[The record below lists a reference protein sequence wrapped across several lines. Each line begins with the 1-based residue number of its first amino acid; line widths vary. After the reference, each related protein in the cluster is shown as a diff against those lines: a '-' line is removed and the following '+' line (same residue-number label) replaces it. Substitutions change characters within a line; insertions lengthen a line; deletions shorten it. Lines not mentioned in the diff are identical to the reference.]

1 MANNYGV
8 ANTVFKPFSFEEM
21 LKPAL
26 MATESHE
33 KREEELNTLLEDAAT
48 KAFNFM
54 DQDKAEK
61 AIYEVLT
68 DRIRKAADSL
78 ATTGLSSVLQKDI
91 SNLNKEY
98 RSKMLPIQQQLAKR
112 AELVAEQKKA
122 LLDNPNL
129 IFSTDYSKANLRDIT
144 SSSTYSIVDPE
155 KYKEEVAK
163 DFSNITNNV
172 VKDAV
177 STTKIKGTN
186 TYNVLNQVGY
196 TPEEFE
202 DAFTGNNGNPD
213 TNSPIYQFYKER
225 KDAIYARK
233 DIDIDTKQKLERTLY
248 TTMKNN
254 AGKAVMSTTPGVTYS
269 GGARTPKQVFHHYNS
284 NKIEEITRA
293 YYTLGNQVVEYEV
306 LGFEKN
312 EDGTYKKD
320 KSGNYIPI
328 LGNKVA
334 KDDTATKTVKTVK
347 PGQHYYDDK
356 GRLISKD
363 LVIIYS
369 DGSTDVVNVNDSGQP
384 SGGNTVPA
392 FTGVARE
399 GQE

>member
-68 DRIRKAADSL
+68 DRIKRAADSL

-163 DFSNITNNV
+163 EFSNITNNI

-202 DAFTGNNGNPD
+202 EAFTGNNGNPD
-213 TNSPIYQFYKER
+213 LNSPIYQFYKER

-233 DIDIDTKQKLERTLY
+233 DIDNSTKQKLERTLY
-248 TTMKNN
+248 NTMKNN
-254 AGKAVMSTTPGVTYS
+254 AGKSVMSTATAPTTS
-269 GGARTPKQVFHHYNS
+269 SNNNRTPKQILHHYNH
-284 NKIEEITRA
+284 NELDKINRA
-293 YYTLGNQVVEYEV
+293 YYTLGNQVIEYEV

-312 EDGTYKKD
+312 NDGTYKKD

-328 LGNKVA
+328 LGNKIKEA
-334 KDDTATKTVKTVK
+334 KPDKRVIRRDVKNI
-347 PGQHYYDDK
+347 YDNM
-356 GRLISKD
+356 GRITSKETT
-363 LVIIYS
+363 ITYA
-369 DGSTDVVNVNDSGQP
+369 DGTTSVETTPVDNQNP
-384 SGGNTVPA
+384 RGNSNMWEYTN
-392 FTGVARE
+392 GD
-399 GQE
+399 

>member
-26 MATESHE
+26 MATEAHQ
-33 KREEELNTLLEDAAT
+33 KREEELNALLEDAAL

-54 DQDKAEK
+54 DQDTAEK
-61 AIYEVLT
+61 AIYDALT
-68 DRIRKAADSL
+68 ERIKKSSDSL
-78 ATTGLSSVLQKDI
+78 ATQGLSSVLQKDI
-91 SNLNKEY
+91 LNLNKEY
-98 RSKMLPIQQQLAKR
+98 RAKLLPIQQQLAKR
-112 AELVAEQKKA
+112 AELVAEQRKA

-129 IFSTDYSKANLRDIT
+129 MFTTDYSKANLRDIT

-155 KYKEEVAK
+155 KYKEEIAK
-163 DFSNITNNV
+163 EFSNITNNR

-177 STTKIKGTN
+177 STSKIKGTN

-202 DAFTGNNGNPD
+202 AAFKGKDGNPD
-213 TNSPIYQFYKER
+213 SSSPIYQFYKER
-225 KDAIYARK
+225 KNAIYARK

-254 AGKAVMSTTPGVTYS
+254 AGKSAMTTTPGITHS
-269 GGARTPKQVFHHYNS
+269 GGTRTPKQIFHHYNS
-284 NKIEEITRA
+284 NKIEEINRA
-293 YYTLGNQVVEYEV
+293 YYTLGNQVIEYEV

-328 LGNKVA
+328 LGNKVKEA
-334 KDDTATKTVKTVK
+334 KPDQRVIRRDTKNI
-347 PGQHYYDDK
+347 YDDK
-356 GRLISKD
+356 GRITSKETT
-363 LVIIYS
+363 ITYA
-369 DGSTDVVNVNDSGQP
+369 DGTTSVETTPVDNPTPTNKHDMWNYNVD
-384 SGGNTVPA
+384 
-392 FTGVARE
+392 
-399 GQE
+399 

>member
-8 ANTVFKPFSFEEM
+8 ANTTFKPFSFEEM
-21 LKPAL
+21 LKPVL
-26 MATESHE
+26 MATEAHE

-61 AIYEVLT
+61 AIYAVLT
-68 DRIRKAADSL
+68 DRIKNAADSL
-78 ATTGLSSVLQKDI
+78 ASQGLSSVLQKDI

-112 AELVAEQKKA
+112 AELVAEQRKA
-122 LLDNPNL
+122 LLENPNL
-129 IFSTDYSKANLRDIT
+129 LFNIDYSKANLRDIT
-144 SSSTYSIVDPE
+144 SSSTYSVIDPE
-155 KYKEEVAK
+155 KYKEEIAK
-163 DFSNITNNV
+163 EFSNITNNI

-177 STTKIKGTN
+177 STSKIKGTN

-202 DAFTGNNGNPD
+202 AAFTSNNGNPD
-213 TNSPIYQFYKER
+213 INSPIYQFYKER

-233 DIDIDTKQKLERTLY
+233 DIDNDTKQKLERTLY

-254 AGKAVMSTTPGVTYS
+254 AGKSAMTTTSGISYS
-269 GGARTPKQVFHHYNS
+269 GGIRTPKQVFHHYNH
-284 NKIEEITRA
+284 NDIDKITRA
-293 YYTLGNQVVEYEV
+293 YYTLGNQVIEYEV

-312 EDGTYKKD
+312 SNGTYKKD

-328 LGNKVA
+328 LGNKIGNEKVD
-334 KDDTATKTVKTVK
+334 KRVVRRDTKNI
-347 PGQHYYDDK
+347 YDNM
-356 GRLISKD
+356 GRVVSKE
-363 LVIIYS
+363 ITITYA
-369 DGSTDVVNVNDSGQP
+369 DGTTSVETAPVDNPNP
-384 SGGNTVPA
+384 GGNSNMW
-392 FTGVARE
+392 E
-399 GQE
+399 YSNND